1 MKTNREK
8 FLELISEKDTYTE
21 EKHNW
26 RIANREWLRV
36 SQRIA
41 FDILEQLDALGW
53 TQKTLAEK
61 MSVSPQYI
69 NKIVRGNENLTLET
83 QVKLQQVLDIPILAS
98 YLKKEPK
105 ARKPLTYCYEEET
118 EIPIDNYLNASLYQ
132 PKYTLKV
139 VKMEN
144 SLKNYSK
151 AI

>member
-8 FLELISEKDTYTE
+8 FLELVSEKDTYTE

-61 MSVSPQYI
+61 MGVSPQYV
-69 NKIVRGNENLTLET
+69 NKIVRGSENFTLET
-83 QVKLQQVLDIPILAS
+83 LVKLQTILDIPLLAS
-98 YLKKEPK
+98 YLKEGTKDW
-105 ARKPLTYCYEEET
+105 KPITYTYEEDY
-118 EIPIDNYLNASLYQ
+118 PNASLYQ
-132 PKYTLKV
+132 PQYKSGKV

-144 SLKNYSK
+144 SFKNYSK